1 MYFLPVAYKVRWI
14 APIVAIL
21 LCFYGVEIFM
31 FNVMVDSISVN
42 WDLNPYWVAA
52 LLLAATLIV
61 AIGGINR
68 VGEVCSAL
76 IPLFILIYLIMGFW
90 VLIQHAHD
98 LPAIFLMIIR
108 GAFTQQAAIG
118 AFAGSTI
125 GLSIFLRSLAQII
138 FGAESTR
145 FPVSIKTEFYQ
156 LGPFQI
162 SLLQIIILAI
172 SFGLMAIFQVFIKKT
187 KIGKAMRATSESIY
201 TAGLLGIPVDR
212 IILLSFAVASALGG
226 VAGILLGLNFNA
238 ISPLMGKMVGLKGL
252 TIIILGG
259 MGNITGAMVGG
270 LFLGFVEVLS
280 VGYLTSSYRDAVAF
294 ALMFLVLLIRPTGLF
309 GRVVR

>member
-1 MYFLPVAYKVRWI
+1 MLAQQLVNGLTLGSTYALVALGFTLVFG
-14 APIVAIL
+14 IL
-21 LCFYGVEIFM
+21 GMINFAHGEIFM
-31 FNVMVDSISVN
+31 LGAYM
-42 WDLNPYWVAA
+42 A
-52 LLLAATLIV
+52 LLLVTMGKLGIFWALLGAMLGTAVLGMLIERISFRPLRKV
-61 AIGGINR
+61 SILAP
-68 VGEVCSAL
+68 L
-76 IPLFILIYLIMGFW
+76 I
-90 VLIQHAHD
+90 
-98 LPAIFLMIIR
+98 
-108 GAFTQQAAIG
+108 
-118 AFAGSTI
+118 STI

-145 FPVSIKTEFYQ
+145 FPVTIKTAFYQ

-162 SLLQIIILAI
+162 SLLQIVILAV

-187 KIGKAMRATSESIY
+187 KIGKAMRATSESLY
-201 TAGLLGIPVDR
+201 TAGLLGISVNR
-212 IILLSFAVASALGG
+212 IIFLSFGVASALGG
-226 VAGILLGLNFNA
+226 VAGVLLGLNFNA

-309 GRVVR
+309 GRVVK

>member
-1 MYFLPVAYKVRWI
+1 MLAQQLVNGLTLGSTYALVALGFTLVFG
-14 APIVAIL
+14 IL
-21 LCFYGVEIFM
+21 GMINFAHGEIFM
-31 FNVMVDSISVN
+31 LGAYM
-42 WDLNPYWVAA
+42 A
-52 LLLAATLIV
+52 LLLVTVGKLGIFWAL
-61 AIGGINR
+61 IGGM
-68 VGEVCSAL
+68 VG
-76 IPLFILIYLIMGFW
+76 
-90 VLIQHAHD
+90 
-98 LPAIFLMIIR
+98 
-108 GAFTQQAAIG
+108 AAILG
-118 AFAGSTI
+118 MLIERVSFRPLRKVSILAPLISTI
-125 GLSIFLRSLAQII
+125 GLSIFLRSLAQIV

-145 FPVSIKTEFYQ
+145 FPVNIKTEFYQ
-156 LGPFQI
+156 VGPFQI

-172 SFGLMAIFQVFIKKT
+172 SFGLMSVFQVFIQKT
-187 KIGKAMRATSESIY
+187 KVGKAMRATSESLY

-226 VAGILLGLNFNA
+226 VAGVLVGLNFNA

-309 GRVVR
+309 GRVAK